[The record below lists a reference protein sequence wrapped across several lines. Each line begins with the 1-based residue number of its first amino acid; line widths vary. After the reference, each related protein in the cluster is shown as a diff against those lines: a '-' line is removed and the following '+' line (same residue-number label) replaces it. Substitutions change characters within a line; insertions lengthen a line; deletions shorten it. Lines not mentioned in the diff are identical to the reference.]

1 MEVRHEDEMRKHWLI
16 LKDICKDE
24 EAEYACQ
31 AINVAGEAWC
41 FSDVV
46 VHMSE
51 GVVFVHVFFVVFLVL
66 CTYMCVLC
74 LK

>member
-1 MEVRHEDEMRKHWLI
+1 MRKHWLI

-46 VHMSE
+46 VHLSQ
-51 GVVFVHVFFVVFLVL
+51 GVVFCPFYLFSDTCFEIQNFKID
-66 CTYMCVLC
+66 CYPFR
-74 LK
+74 KPIF